1 MDIAC
6 ICLPGVIK
14 VKYMKNFLKGM
25 AVGIATLVP
34 GVSGG
39 TMAVILGIYDE
50 LIHAIGSFFENW
62 KKHSLLLVEIGFGSL
77 MGVALFSR
85 FMESTMAR
93 YPHLMQFLFMGIIIG
108 GLPVLYRKSA
118 AGTKRKKGDIIF
130 FVLGFALVLSMSA
143 KPAAVVTMATEQ
155 SFLSMLFLFI
165 AGIVI
170 AVALILPGISGSF
183 VLLVLGLYE
192 ITLNA
197 INNLNVLFLVPLVLG
212 VVAGTLA
219 TTRIIESFL
228 QKHPSKTYMLIMGF
242 VAGSL
247 ISVFPGMPETSQ
259 IVGSVITLVAGFFM
273 ILWLSRRELMNR

>member
-1 MDIAC
+1 MNRSC
-6 ICLPGVIK
+6 ICLLGVIK
-14 VKYMKNFLKGM
+14 VKYIKNFLKGM

-62 KKHSLLLVEIGFGSL
+62 KKHSLLLLEIGFGSL
-77 MGVALFSR
+77 MGIALFSR
-85 FMESTMAR
+85 FMESTMTR
-93 YPHLMQFLFMGIIIG
+93 YPYLMQFLFMGIIIG

-130 FVLGFALVLSMSA
+130 FVLGLALVLSMSA
-143 KPAAVVTMATEQ
+143 KPAAVVTMAAGQ

-197 INNLNVLFLVPLVLG
+197 INNLNVIFLVPLVLG
-212 VVAGTLA
+212 VIAGTLA

-247 ISVFPGMPETSQ
+247 ISVFPGMPEASQ
-259 IVGSVITLVAGFFM
+259 VVGSVITLVAGFFM